1 MLLIFA
7 LILGISIKL
16 YGEINT
22 MINAPLLT
30 IKPVIDGNL
39 SEWRDLAHND
49 GVWDINRT
57 KNSTFY
63 QFDRG
68 NRNRLTNHG
77 ENSSLEEDLQARYF
91 IAWDHTHLYL
101 GAEVHDN
108 VRDITDPDPAP
119 KRWYFRDAICWFI
132 EAPRD
137 RASEF
142 FGQGDNAFCFT
153 ASPKKIEHYAWWRH
167 GNSKETY
174 IEEPLPQTES
184 SYMVIDK
191 PEWGAGGFALEAKVS
206 FSETF
211 KASDPHWTPPS
222 IGDEYSIEIVHTDP
236 DGGDYGGHFM
246 IYGNGDDDN
255 TWAPLILSGPSS
267 EIIRLEE

>member
-1 MLLIFA
+1 MLLFFA
-7 LILGISIKL
+7 ILLGINITL
-16 YGEINT
+16 YGQINT
-22 MINAPLLT
+22 VINAPLLT
-30 IKPVIDGNL
+30 VTPVIDGDL

-49 GVWDINRT
+49 GVWDINRI
-57 KNSTFY
+57 KNSSFY

-91 IAWDHTHLYL
+91 IAWDHTYLYL

-108 VRDITDPDPAP
+108 VRDIDDPDPAP
-119 KRWYFRDAICWFI
+119 KRWYFRDAICWFM

-153 ASPKKIEHYAWWRH
+153 ASTKKVEHYAWWRH
-167 GNSKETY
+167 GNSRETY
-174 IEEPLPQTES
+174 IEEPLPLTES
-184 SYMVIDK
+184 SYMVIDR

-211 KASDPHWTPPS
+211 KVSDPRWTPPS

-246 IYGNGDDDN
+246 IYGNGDNDN